1 MQIFRSVKSMK
12 EEEKVSSMTVKKKKK
27 KIDMGDEVKDKDKV
41 FLKTV

>member
-27 KIDMGDEVKDKDKV
+27 IDMGDEAKDKV